1 MVPVADCQALG
12 LEQNAGLAV
21 VRHAQWAIRLHQ
33 RLEQLSLTVRHPWLM
48 PVKRL

>member
-12 LEQNAGLAV
+12 LEQNAGLAI
-21 VRHAQWAIRLHQ
+21 VRHAQWAIRPHQ